1 MEIDVGFEI
10 SYKAAQPTPM
20 VMMLSIHPS
29 RSVDIVGKTLSGM
42 DRSFCVASFSA
53 LVECGGTKTTRVVK
67 VDFN

>member
-29 RSVDIVGKTLSGM
+29 RSADIIGQEIIVAEPRVPIGFYR
-42 DRSFCVASFSA
+42 DSFGNVCGRRVAPA
-53 LVECGGTKTTRVVK
+53 GGVT
-67 VDFN
+67 